1 MEPHRETRYDPPS
14 TSELYHF
21 PGEITS
27 TGHFYAQKEDDIM
40 AKAKKLPSGAWR
52 VQVLDY
58 IDLYGKKHRKSFTA
72 STKKEAELIAS
83 QYYCNRPTT
92 VRQEFTVKE
101 GMDIYISSREGVISP
116 STIRCYRLNFKN
128 HMKAIQ
134 DMQIRKI
141 RNEDL
146 QRWIQDLSTG
156 RSPKTVRNVYGQFI
170 SMVNTLYPDL
180 HFRVVL
186 PQRKGSNLYVPT
198 DSDVRALIEE
208 FKSYDRNMLIAC
220 CLAAYGTLRRSEIC
234 ALDASDVS
242 GNVIHVHAAMVLDE
256 NNNWITKVPKTKS
269 SDRYIDLPDFVI
281 DLLPSEGKIVKINP
295 NELTQRFINTISRL
309 KIPKFRFHDL
319 RHYSASVMH
328 AIGVPDVYIM
338 QRGGW
343 SSDATLK
350 NIYRGSMDDFQKKF
364 TNITNSHF
372 EKINKSSHE
381 SSHEI
386 KKPQ

>member
-1 MEPHRETRYDPPS
+1 
-14 TSELYHF
+14 
-21 PGEITS
+21 
-27 TGHFYAQKEDDIM
+27 M
-40 AKAKKLPSGAWR
+40 AKAQKLPSGNWR
-52 VQVLDY
+52 VRVLDY
-58 IDLYGKKHRKSFTA
+58 TDSLGKRHMKSFTA
-72 STKKEAELIAS
+72 DTKREAELLAT
-83 QYYCNRPTT
+83 QYYCNRPT
-92 VRQEFTVKE
+92 QEKEFTVKE

-116 STIRCYRLNFKN
+116 STIRCYKLNFKN
-128 HMKAIQ
+128 HMTSIQ
-134 DMQIRKI
+134 DMPIKKI

-146 QRWIQDLSTG
+146 QRWIQDLSAD

-180 HFRVVL
+180 RFRVVL

-198 DSDVRALIEE
+198 DNDVCALIEE
-208 FKSYDRNMLIAC
+208 FKSYDKNMLIAC

-242 GNVIHVHAAMVLDE
+242 GNIIHVHAAMVLDE
-256 NNNWITKVPKTKS
+256 NNNWIIKVPKTKS
-269 SDRYIDLPDFVI
+269 SDRYIDMPDFVI
-281 DLLPSEGKIVKINP
+281 DLLPAEGKIIKINP
-295 NELTQRFINTISRL
+295 NELTQRFINAINRL
-309 KIPKFRFHDL
+309 QIPKFRFHDL

-364 TNITNSHF
+364 TEMTNSHF
-372 EKINKSSHE
+372 EKINKS
-381 SSHEI
+381 
-386 KKPQ
+386 

>member
-1 MEPHRETRYDPPS
+1 
-14 TSELYHF
+14 
-21 PGEITS
+21 
-27 TGHFYAQKEDDIM
+27 M
-40 AKAKKLPSGAWR
+40 AKARKLPSGSWR
-52 VQVLDY
+52 AQALDY
-58 IDLYGKKHRKSFTA
+58 IDSSGKKHMKSFTA
-72 STKKEAELIAS
+72 STKKEAEFMAS
-83 QYYCNRPTT
+83 QYYCNRSTST
-92 VRQEFTVKE
+92 HQEFTVKE

-116 STIRCYRLNFKN
+116 STIRCYKLNFKN
-128 HMKAIQ
+128 HMTDIQ
-134 DMQIRKI
+134 DMPIKKI
-141 RNEDL
+141 KNEDL

-186 PQRKGSNLYVPT
+186 PQRKCNNLYVPT
-198 DSDVRALIEE
+198 DSDVCALIEE
-208 FKSYDRNMLIAC
+208 FKHYDKDMLISC

-242 GNVIHVHAAMVLDE
+242 GNIVHVHAAMVLDE

-269 SDRYIDLPDFVI
+269 SDRYIDMPNFVI
-281 DLLPSEGKIVKINP
+281 ELLPSEGRIVTINP
-295 NELTQRFINTISRL
+295 NELTQRFINAIDHL
-309 KIPKFRFHDL
+309 QIPKFRFHDL

-364 TNITNSHF
+364 TDITNNHF

-386 KKPQ
+386 KNPSKY

>member
-1 MEPHRETRYDPPS
+1 
-14 TSELYHF
+14 
-21 PGEITS
+21 
-27 TGHFYAQKEDDIM
+27 M
-40 AKAKKLPSGAWR
+40 AKAQKLPSGNWR
-52 VQVLDY
+52 VRVLDY
-58 IDLYGKKHRKSFTA
+58 TDSLGKRHMKSFTA
-72 STKKEAELIAS
+72 DTKREAELLAT
-83 QYYCNRPTT
+83 QYYCNRPT
-92 VRQEFTVKE
+92 QEKEFTVKE

-116 STIRCYRLNFKN
+116 STIRCYKLNFKN
-128 HMKAIQ
+128 HMTSIQ
-134 DMQIRKI
+134 DMPIKKI

-146 QRWIQDLSTG
+146 QRWIQDLSAD

-186 PQRKGSNLYVPT
+186 PQKKGSNLYVPT
-198 DSDVRALIEE
+198 DSDVCALIEE

-234 ALDASDVS
+234 ALDASDIS
-242 GNVIHVHAAMVLDE
+242 GNVIHVHAAMILDE

-269 SDRYIDLPDFVI
+269 SDRYIDMPDFVI
-281 DLLPSEGKIVKINP
+281 DLLPSEGKIVTINP
-295 NELTQRFINTISRL
+295 NELTQRFINAIDRL
-309 KIPKFRFHDL
+309 QIPKFRFHDL

-343 SSDATLK
+343 SSDYTLK

-364 TNITNSHF
+364 TEMTNSHF
-372 EKINKSSHE
+372 EKINKS
-381 SSHEI
+381 
-386 KKPQ
+386 

>member
-1 MEPHRETRYDPPS
+1 M
-14 TSELYHF
+14 
-21 PGEITS
+21 
-27 TGHFYAQKEDDIM
+27 
-40 AKAKKLPSGAWR
+40 
-52 VQVLDY
+52 
-58 IDLYGKKHRKSFTA
+58 
-72 STKKEAELIAS
+72 AS

-198 DSDVRALIEE
+198 DSDVCALIEE
-208 FKSYDRNMLIAC
+208 FKNYDRNADCMLSCRLWHSEALRDM
-220 CLAAYGTLRRSEIC
+220 CLGC
-234 ALDASDVS
+234 
-242 GNVIHVHAAMVLDE
+242 
-256 NNNWITKVPKTKS
+256 
-269 SDRYIDLPDFVI
+269 F
-281 DLLPSEGKIVKINP
+281 
-295 NELTQRFINTISRL
+295 
-309 KIPKFRFHDL
+309 
-319 RHYSASVMH
+319 
-328 AIGVPDVYIM
+328 
-338 QRGGW
+338 
-343 SSDATLK
+343 
-350 NIYRGSMDDFQKKF
+350 
-364 TNITNSHF
+364 
-372 EKINKSSHE
+372 
-381 SSHEI
+381 
-386 KKPQ
+386 